1 MENRTDINDFDR
13 LYHDYR
19 QRYIRFART
28 YVRDTAT
35 AEDIVMDSLMYYWE
49 NRSALPHQINIPAY
63 VLTIVKNRCINHLR
77 REQKH
82 QEVKRMLSEHK
93 DWELNVR
100 ISTLEACNPEQLF
113 SEEIQTIIQRTLDSL
128 PEQSRHIFIR
138 SKYERLSHREI
149 ADDLGL
155 SVKSIEYHITKTLK
169 ILRQALKDY
178 FPAWLALLGI

>member
-1 MENRTDINDFDR
+1 MEKRTDIYDFNR

-49 NRSALPHQINIPAY
+49 NRSVLPHQTNIPAY
-63 VLTIVKNRCINHLR
+63 VLTIVKNRCINYLR
-77 REQKH
+77 REQKRE
-82 QEVKRMLSEHK
+82 EVERFISEYEA
-93 DWELNVR
+93 WELNVR

-113 SEEIQTIIQRTLDSL
+113 SEEIQSIIQKTLNSL
-128 PEQSRHIFIR
+128 SEQSRQIFIR
-138 SKYERLSHREI
+138 SKYERQSHREI
-149 ADDLGL
+149 ANDLGL
-155 SVKSIEYHITKTLK
+155 SIKSIEYHITKTLK

-178 FPAWLALLGI
+178 FPALLVLLCT

>member
-49 NRSALPHQINIPAY
+49 NRSALPHQTNIPAY

-77 REQKH
+77 REQKRE
-82 QEVKRMLSEHK
+82 EVERLISEHEA
-93 DWELNVR
+93 WELSVR

-113 SEEIQTIIQRTLDSL
+113 SEEIQAIIQKTLDSL
-128 PEQSRHIFIR
+128 PEQSRRIFIR
-138 SKYERLSHREI
+138 SKYEYRSHREI

-155 SVKSIEYHITKTLK
+155 SIKSIEYHITKTLK
-169 ILRQALKDY
+169 LLRQALKDY

>member
-1 MENRTDINDFDR
+1 M
-13 LYHDYR
+13 YHDYR

-49 NRSALPHQINIPAY
+49 NRSALPHQMNIPAY

-100 ISTLEACNPEQLF
+100 
-113 SEEIQTIIQRTLDSL
+113 IQTIIQRTLDSL

>member
-1 MENRTDINDFDR
+1 M
-13 LYHDYR
+13 YHDYR

-49 NRSALPHQINIPAY
+49 NRSALPHQMNIPAY

-100 ISTLEACNPEQLF
+100 IS
-113 SEEIQTIIQRTLDSL
+113 TLDSL